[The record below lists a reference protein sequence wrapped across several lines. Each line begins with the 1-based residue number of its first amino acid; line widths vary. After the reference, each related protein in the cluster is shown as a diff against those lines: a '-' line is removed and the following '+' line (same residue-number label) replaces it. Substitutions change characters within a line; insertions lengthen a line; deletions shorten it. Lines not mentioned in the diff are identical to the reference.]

1 MDILFSL
8 ADYSSGWFSNV
19 PTFPARRKYDLSL
32 GLIHKNIK
40 IALINVYDLHINV
53 KIGNIMVRAVN
64 VYYSIVHPHS
74 LKFNVVNYKRHI
86 ITTFT
91 VKLI

>member
-1 MDILFSL
+1 MFTVCTL
-8 ADYSSGWFSNV
+8 
-19 PTFPARRKYDLSL
+19 
-32 GLIHKNIK
+32 NIT
-40 IALINVYDLHINV
+40 V

-74 LKFNVVNYKRHI
+74 LKFNVVNYKRPI